1 MIKYLKNQWMWFK
14 IDNAPILGDDKGNAF
29 FIKRV
34 QKANPEWSTVK
45 INLLIEEYKQFMYLA
60 GTSDEDCT
68 PSQDVDKVWHEH
80 ILFTKDYYDY
90 CNNIIGKIIHH
101 KPEREN
107 DDSKKYEKAFE
118 KTNAKKKAA
127 FKPAPSPKPSVVS
140 PSIVQPADTSLTD
153 MLLMQTILNNNDTP
167 PVSHEPCHDSSPSHA
182 SCSSHSE
189 SSHSSCSSSS
199 CSSSS
204 CSSSSCG
211 GGGGD

>member
-29 FIKRV
+29 FIERI

-45 INLLIEEYKQFMYLA
+45 INNLIEEYKQFMYLA

-80 ILFTKDYYDY
+80 ILFTRDYYDY
-90 CNNIIGKIIHH
+90 CNRIIGKIIHH
-101 KPEREN
+101 KPERGG
-107 DDSKKYEKAFE
+107 DPKKYDEAF
-118 KTNAKKKAA
+118 KNTNAKKKAV
-127 FKPAPSPKPSVVS
+127 FKPTPSPKPSVIS
-140 PSIVQPADTSLTD
+140 HPSVQPVDTSLTD
-153 MLLMQTILNNNDTP
+153 MLLLHTILN
-167 PVSHEPCHDSSPSHA
+167 VSHEPCHEPSPSHA

-189 SSHSSCSSSS
+189 SSHSSCSSSN
-199 CSSSS
+199 SSSS